1 MSPPGGGAFLNTKY
15 SWQTSRGKTAEGV
28 VFRTK
33 TSVKQQDSLS
43 LILGT
48 EIKASS
54 EQFYN
59 SERTG
64 CSKATPWLLP
74 SNNCKERSLLDACSQ
89 GGEIGDCNLLG
100 FHERNGRNSPRAAD
114 FPQTRHSPSGR
125 PTALLGA
132 QNLTPGS

>member
-1 MSPPGGGAFLNTKY
+1 MNPPGGGAFLKTEY
-15 SWQTSRGKTAEGV
+15 SWQTNRGKTAESV

-33 TSVKQQDSLS
+33 TFVKDSLS

-74 SNNCKERSLLDACSQ
+74 SSNCKERSLLDAYSQ
-89 GGEIGDCNLLG
+89 GGEIGDLLG
-100 FHERNGRNSPRAAD
+100 FHERNR
-114 FPQTRHSPSGR
+114 
-125 PTALLGA
+125 
-132 QNLTPGS
+132 

>member
-1 MSPPGGGAFLNTKY
+1 MTLPGGVAFLKPEY
-15 SWQTSRGKTAEGV
+15 SWQTNRRKTAESA

-33 TSVKQQDSLS
+33 TFVKEQDSLS

-74 SNNCKERSLLDACSQ
+74 SSNCKERSLLDACSQ
-89 GGEIGDCNLLG
+89 GGEIGDLLG
-100 FHERNGRNSPRAAD
+100 FHERNR
-114 FPQTRHSPSGR
+114 
-125 PTALLGA
+125 
-132 QNLTPGS
+132 

>member
-1 MSPPGGGAFLNTKY
+1 MLWHIVCALNKNEAGRQADVSRILAMNPPGGGAFLNTKY
-15 SWQTSRGKTAEGV
+15 SWQTNRGKTAERV

-33 TSVKQQDSLS
+33 TFVKQQDSLS

-59 SERTG
+59 SERTK

-74 SNNCKERSLLDACSQ
+74 SNNCKER
-89 GGEIGDCNLLG
+89 
-100 FHERNGRNSPRAAD
+100 
-114 FPQTRHSPSGR
+114 
-125 PTALLGA
+125 
-132 QNLTPGS
+132 